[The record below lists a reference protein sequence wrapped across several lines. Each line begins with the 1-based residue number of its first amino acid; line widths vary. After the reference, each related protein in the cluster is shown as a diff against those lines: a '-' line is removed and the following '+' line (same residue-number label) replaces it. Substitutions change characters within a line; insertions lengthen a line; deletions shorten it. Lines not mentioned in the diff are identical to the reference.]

1 MIKKDKVFII
11 AEAGVNHNGN
21 IKLAYKLIDKASLAK
36 VDAIKFQTFTANTL
50 VTKNARMAKYQ
61 SKDKRFKSQF
71 EMLKKLEFSKAMHKK
86 CIIRCKKRNINFLS
100 SPFSIEDVVFLEQ
113 FNLMYFKIPSGEITN
128 LPYLRFIAGRKKK
141 IILSTGMSTNKEI
154 NDAVNLLK
162 KYGTNLKDIILLH
175 CNSAYPTPYEDVNLN
190 SIILLKKKFR
200 VKIGISDHSQG
211 IEVPIS
217 AVALGAVVVEK
228 HFTLSRKLKGPDHSS
243 SIEPEEL
250 NQMIKSIRNI
260 EKALNTKKKITRSEK
275 NNIKIVRKSIV
286 ARRDILKEEF
296 FTEKNLTCKRP
307 GTGIYPRLYDKVIGL
322 KAKKNFKTDDI
333 IKIKGL

>member
-154 NDAVNLLK
+154 NVAVNVLK

-250 NQMIKSIRNI
+250 NQMVKSIRNI

-307 GTGIYPRLYDKVIGL
+307 GTGISPMLYDKVIGL

>member
-154 NDAVNLLK
+154 NVAVNVLK

-175 CNSAYPTPYEDVNLN
+175 CNSAYPTPVNDINLLAIKYLKDKTKLN
-190 SIILLKKKFR
+190 
-200 VKIGISDHSQG
+200 IGFSDHS
-211 IEVPIS
+211 
-217 AVALGAVVVEK
+217 LGAEAAIASVAFGVTVIEK
-228 HFTLSRKLKGPDHSS
+228 HFTLSNSMSGPDHKIS
-243 SIEPEEL
+243 L
-250 NQMIKSIRNI
+250 NPKQLKSFINSIRKT
-260 EKALNTKKKITRSEK
+260 EKALGKYNKFVTNSERP
-275 NNIKIVRKSIV
+275 NRNIIRKSIY
-286 ARRDILKEEF
+286 ANSIIKKGDK
-296 FTEKNLTCKRP
+296 FTSKNIKLKRP
-307 GTGIYPRLYDKVIGL
+307 GVGMHPIKFEKIIG
-322 KAKKNFKTDDI
+322 KKSKKNFKLDQLI
-333 IKIKGL
+333 EV

>member
-1 MIKKDKVFII
+1 MSVFII

-250 NQMIKSIRNI
+250 NQMVKSIRNI

-307 GTGIYPRLYDKVIGL
+307 GTGISPMLYDKVIGL

>member
-1 MIKKDKVFII
+1 MKPPILII

-250 NQMIKSIRNI
+250 NQMVKSIRNI

-307 GTGIYPRLYDKVIGL
+307 GTGISPMLYDKVIGL